1 MEGRLWE
8 QEGREA
14 QGEMGLEEGGEAA
27 AAAAAAALR
36 GPGRARCALL

>member
-14 QGEMGLEEGGEAA
+14 QGEMGLEGR
-27 AAAAAAALR
+27 R
-36 GPGRARCALL
+36 GRWGLM